1 MPSRDANGFP
11 RHAQGGRPVSGGAEA
26 VRCVACEGCC
36 DGKGLVLTDTP
47 IYDQIRQE
55 LEAGAGR
62 SELLSRRSRADEPS
76 EAVSVWAL
84 VNQHRTGK
92 R

>member
-1 MPSRDANGFP
+1 MTLS
-11 RHAQGGRPVSGGAEA
+11 
-26 VRCVACEGCC
+26 
-36 DGKGLVLTDTP
+36 DTP

-62 SELLSRRSRADEPS
+62 SEPTIARRARSGDEDNKS
-76 EAVSVWAL
+76 VSVWAL
-84 VNQHRTGK
+84 VNQHRNSK

>member
-1 MPSRDANGFP
+1 M
-11 RHAQGGRPVSGGAEA
+11 
-26 VRCVACEGCC
+26 
-36 DGKGLVLTDTP
+36 LTDTP

-62 SELLSRRSRADEPS
+62 AEPFIARRSRAADESS
-76 EAVSVWAL
+76 ESVSVWSL

-92 R
+92 RR

>member
-1 MPSRDANGFP
+1 LA
-11 RHAQGGRPVSGGAEA
+11 
-26 VRCVACEGCC
+26 
-36 DGKGLVLTDTP
+36 LTDTP

-62 SELLSRRSRADEPS
+62 AEPLSRRSRADEPS
-76 EAVSVWAL
+76 QAVSVWAL
-84 VNQHRTGK
+84 VNQHRNGK

>member
-1 MPSRDANGFP
+1 MRI
-11 RHAQGGRPVSGGAEA
+11 RGGTLRGLRGLL
-26 VRCVACEGCC
+26 RREGI
-36 DGKGLVLTDTP
+36 GLTDTP

-62 SELLSRRSRADEPS
+62 AEPLSRRSRGDEPS

-84 VNQHRTGK
+84 VNQHRNGK